1 MSTSMECAETEHN
14 RSEQLLAQS
23 ERDARDEHPVCFSR
37 LRPVRRQGV
46 SLPWL
51 SHDETLSCQEGR
63 ASDEDAKP
71 VGGFSSETVSQRL
84 VPVDRCR
91 LCLPPGLH
99 TI

>member
-1 MSTSMECAETEHN
+1 MRTSVECTETEHN
-14 RSEQLLAQS
+14 RGEQLLDSS
-23 ERDARDEHPVCFSR
+23 ERDAGDPCPVCFSR

-46 SLPWL
+46 SLTWL
-51 SHDETLSCQEGR
+51 SHDETLSCQKGR

-71 VGGFSSETVSQRL
+71 VGGVSSATVSQRL
-84 VPVDRCR
+84 VPADRCR